1 MQFLINQLIKS
12 LYDSRFNLP
21 NDKAF
26 YHDVIQEIETYSIS
40 SQVFHLLETQGK
52 LKKTPLFFQTRL
64 KQKHQEALYQNLL
77 IKNQTTKILNN
88 FEVMGLE
95 VIPLKGVYFAERY
108 FGHIGARGTSDIDLL
123 IRVKD
128 VDKAVEIIKLMG
140 FEIEEKPILSHFHS
154 SLSKKI
160 PGSPFPLTV
169 EIHWDILKEA
179 TANFKIEEFWNGA
192 VLLEKHQYV
201 KKLSDYHTFYLI
213 CLHGWRHN
221 LDSPKYFLDII
232 QMIYFLKDRLQYEV
246 LFKDAA
252 LHQTVKRIKRTLYIV
267 YKEYPMLEEV
277 ATFSF
282 KKRKRKGKDRSC
294 IKTSGLIQYIHFFN
308 YQFCSYDS
316 VKHSL
321 IEISQWI
328 LPARNEVVRQL
339 RRDHK
344 EHSYFFL
351 LLYLYKQRSMSAVK
365 AMSLLF

>member
-1 MQFLINQLIKS
+1 MINQLIKS

-21 NDKAF
+21 NDTAF
-26 YHDVIQEIETYSIS
+26 YHDAIQEIETYSIS
-40 SQVFHLLETQGK
+40 SQVFYLLETQGK

-64 KQKHQEALYQNLL
+64 KQKHQEVLYQNLL
-77 IKNQTTKILNN
+77 IKDQTNKILNN
-88 FEVMGLE
+88 FEAKGLE

-123 IRVKD
+123 IRMKD

-140 FEIEEKPILSHFHS
+140 FEIEEEPIPSHFHS

-169 EIHWDILKEA
+169 EVHWDILKEA
-179 TANFKIEEFWNGA
+179 TANFKIEEFWNEA
-192 VLLEKHQYV
+192 IPLEKHLYV

-232 QMIYFLKDRLQYEV
+232 QMIYHLKDRLQYEE
-246 LFKDAA
+246 LFKDAT
-252 LHQTVKRIKRTLYIV
+252 LHQTVKRLKRTLSIV
-267 YKEYPMLEEV
+267 YKEYPMLEDV
-277 ATFSF
+277 AALSF
-282 KKRKRKGKDRSC
+282 KKRKRKGEYRSC
-294 IKTSGLIQYIHFFN
+294 IKTTGLIQYMHFFD

-316 VKHSL
+316 VKHSF
-321 IEISQWI
+321 IEISQWV
-328 LPARNEVVRQL
+328 LPARNELVRQL

-344 EHSYFFL
+344 EHSYLFL
-351 LLYLYKQRSMSAVK
+351 LLYLYKQRWTSIIK
-365 AMSLLF
+365 AMGILF